1 MDEQKVLRNE
11 NLQLKSE
18 ILRLQNELET
28 MRETANTQQEQHKSF
43 ECSTEKQTDD
53 ETRLIAACGILV
65 QWMLENIE
73 ELQQQTGINQ

>member
-1 MDEQKVLRNE
+1 MDEPEILRNE

-18 ILRLQNELET
+18 ILRLRNELEA

-43 ECSTEKQTDD
+43 ERSTEKQTDD
-53 ETRLIAACGILV
+53 EARLIAACGILI

-73 ELQQQTGINQ
+73 ELQQQTGVNQ